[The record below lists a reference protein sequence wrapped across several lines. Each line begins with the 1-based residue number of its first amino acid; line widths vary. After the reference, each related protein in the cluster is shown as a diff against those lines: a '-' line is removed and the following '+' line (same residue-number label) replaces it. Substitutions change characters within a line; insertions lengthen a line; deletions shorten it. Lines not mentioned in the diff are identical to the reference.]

1 MYSSDML
8 LDTITLPKCSV
19 LEQHSNCK
27 ACQKPHTQKVRFE
40 ENSTVKSSSNV
51 FYCTLTIKLQSFHGN
66 FLLGYFLTYSHA
78 CRAFKEKWHPQ
89 GRLNLEYSPFPF
101 SPPFL
106 PPPLLP
112 FLCSLSP
119 VFQESLTNPLTHT
132 QNILTMTLLW
142 EKKITCQYSW
152 WTDAKTPNKIL
163 TIEFNSMLKK

>member
-19 LEQHSNCK
+19 LEQHSSCK

-78 CRAFKEKWHPQ
+78 CRAFKEKGHPR
-89 GRLNLEYSPFPF
+89 GRLNLDYSHFPS

-106 PPPLLP
+106 PSSSIPV
-112 FLCSLSP
+112 FSLSR
-119 VFQESLTNPLTHT
+119 FSRKFNKSTNTHT
-132 QNILTMTLLW
+132 EHFDNDIIMRKENYMPIFLMNRCKNPQ
-142 EKKITCQYSW
+142 
-152 WTDAKTPNKIL
+152 
-163 TIEFNSMLKK
+163 